1 MTHQNSKKKKKSTI
15 YCINLISL
23 KDMMAILFEIELSI
37 FLKFFN
43 TRKLIGS
50 QGTELL
56 KVKYIE
62 MIL

>member
-1 MTHQNSKKKKKSTI
+1 M
-15 YCINLISL
+15 ISL

-43 TRKLIGS
+43 TRKLIGA

>member
-1 MTHQNSKKKKKSTI
+1 MTHQNSKKKKSTI

-43 TRKLIGS
+43 TRKLIGA